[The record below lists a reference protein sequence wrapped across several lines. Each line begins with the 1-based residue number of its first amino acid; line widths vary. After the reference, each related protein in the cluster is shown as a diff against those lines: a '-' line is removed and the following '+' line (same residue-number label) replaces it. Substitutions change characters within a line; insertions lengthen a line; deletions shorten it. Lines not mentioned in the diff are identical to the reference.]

1 MWLKIRAGT
10 CILYVEVVWALFC
23 EGVRLQEHRVFLGKQ
38 LFLKILFMWKQ
49 CLCLHILSIP
59 FLVTMECSSLLRSLS
74 SLNSYVTYRK
84 ICNGMENC
92 MVVFV
97 SVSDYLWTFPVSTC
111 SVKRS
116 IVYFSIFQNLAQCQA
131 HNKHSINT

>member
-1 MWLKIRAGT
+1 MIENTSWYLHSVCRSRLGF
-10 CILYVEVVWALFC
+10 ILWGSETSGAQSISRQTTVSENPLH
-23 EGVRLQEHRVFLGKQ
+23 G
-38 LFLKILFMWKQ
+38 KQ

-116 IVYFSIFQNLAQCQA
+116 IVYFSIFQNLAQCRA